1 MRPFTR
7 STVTEPGRLE
17 AELARLRPGDLV
29 MEHGQF
35 RDEVC
40 CAGLAVPG
48 ADLGT
53 WWAVGASARGLRLP
67 DALLAGLRTAA
78 ADLSGAPLR

>member
-1 MRPFTR
+1 MRPFTVN
-7 STVTEPGRLE
+7 TVTEPAQLE

-40 CAGLAVPG
+40 CAGVAIPG
-48 ADLGT
+48 AGG
-53 WWAVGASARGLRLP
+53 WWAIGFSARGLSLP
-67 DALLAGLRTAA
+67 GPLLAELRVAA
-78 ADLSGAPLR
+78 ADLGGGVRG